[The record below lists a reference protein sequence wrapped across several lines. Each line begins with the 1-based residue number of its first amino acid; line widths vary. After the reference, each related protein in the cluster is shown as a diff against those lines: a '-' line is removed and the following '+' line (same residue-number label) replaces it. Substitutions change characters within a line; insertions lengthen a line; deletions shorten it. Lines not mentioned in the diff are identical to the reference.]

1 MLMFR
6 ENNRHYQTSFLDSRN
21 FMSTRIRDKLEKSWA
36 QTFYDHVFCHI
47 DEKPFA
53 ILYGTTGNPNFPVNI
68 LLSLEYIKHMKDIS
82 DLELLD
88 SYYFDYQVNYAI
100 GIRTLGELNL
110 AERTLYYFRERIYQ
124 YSIEHPGE
132 EDLLFAPFIQ
142 LTENFAREAKISF
155 AEQRADSTMFMSN
168 IKKSGRLALCFD
180 VLVRGV
186 KAIPED
192 LRPEQLRS
200 VLEPSF
206 KTDTLYRAKAQE
218 GESKLTVLLQLCQQT
233 LDLLQNLPDEVEE
246 VALLRRFLDE
256 QTDIDRTTG
265 RRTPKANKDI
275 KSGSIQSAYDQ
286 DATYRRKGDTK
297 QSGYVLQISET
308 CADDNPFQL
317 LTDYSVEPNNVSD
330 QEMIVN
336 RMPAI
341 RETGCEDLY
350 MDGGYHSETVNQTA
364 EEQNIQI
371 HLTNM
376 SGTRPSKKIEA
387 TAFEMDEQTHVILK
401 CPASQVPTRVSIN
414 NSQTVA
420 HFELGTCEQ
429 CPLRAMC
436 YSQTQKKDNVVRIS
450 LNSVKTAIERAQIR
464 EDIKENT
471 SKRAA
476 IEGSC
481 SSLKR
486 CGQDKLPVRGK
497 IRTSF
502 YSALKVTA
510 QNIKRFVRFKQGGY
524 DRKNA
529 TTLPQQT
536 NLQGMFMPISA

>member
-1 MLMFR
+1 MFR
-6 ENNRHYQTSFLDSRN
+6 VNDRHNQTSFLDSRN

-36 QTFYDHVFCHI
+36 QSFYDHVFCKI

-53 ILYGTTGNPNFPVNI
+53 ALYGTTGNPNFPVNI

-88 SYYFDYQVNYAI
+88 RYCFDYQVNYAL

-110 AERTLYYFRERIYQ
+110 SERTLYYFRERIYQ
-124 YSIEHPGE
+124 YSIEHPDK

-155 AEQRADSTMFMSN
+155 TEQRADSTMFMSN

-180 VLVRGV
+180 VLVRAV
-186 KAIPED
+186 KAIPEQ
-192 LRPEQLRS
+192 LRPEQLQS
-200 VLEPSF
+200 VLDPSF

-218 GESKLTVLLQLCQQT
+218 GESKLSVLLQLCQQS
-233 LDLLQNLPDEVEE
+233 LEVLQNLPDEVDEL
-246 VALLRRFLDE
+246 AWLRRYLDE
-256 QTDIDRTTG
+256 QTDTDLATG

-308 CADDNPFQL
+308 CADENPFQL
-317 LTDYSVEPNNVSD
+317 LTDYAVAPNNVSD
-330 QEMIVN
+330 QELVVN
-336 RMPAI
+336 RMPALHD
-341 RETGCEDLY
+341 TGCEDLY
-350 MDGGYHSETVNQTA
+350 VDGGYHSETVNQTA
-364 EEQNIQI
+364 EEQKIKL

-376 SGTRPSKKIEA
+376 SGTRPSKKMEA
-387 TAFEMDEQTHVILK
+387 TSFDIDEQTLEIVK
-401 CPASQVPTRVSIN
+401 CPAGQTPTRVSIN

-420 HFELGTCEQ
+420 HFEPGTCEQ
-429 CPLRAMC
+429 CPLRAIC
-436 YSQTQKKDNVVRIS
+436 YSKSQKKDNVVRIS
-450 LNSVKTAIERAQIR
+450 LNSVKTAFERAQIR

-486 CGQDKLPVRGK
+486 CGQDKLPVRGR
-497 IRTSF
+497 IRTTF

-524 DRKNA
+524 ASKDA
-529 TTLPQQT
+529 TALPQAA
-536 NLQGMFMPISA
+536 NPQGMFMPICA